1 MKHEKRTLTDEERRD
16 FLKVLGVTGAVAAGS
31 ATLDEVRRELR
42 AEGTAASE
50 KGTTAEEAGEA
61 IATDVSKAL
70 DGELLAAGQQSLSAA
85 AGSVAAALEAGVPVE
100 ATEPRDDFS
109 PVAQTGYPV
118 YEHLLDAGFFESAT
132 RHLPAFTPEY
142 VESSVRRFVTGETL
156 AQPLAALGF
165 SEREMVDLLA
175 TAVNHRERLGDRH
188 WLSADVLGREN
199 VEVVAE
205 HVPPMTQ
212 AAMGGVLL
220 WAADLDEHLWHNALL
235 ISDEILADAVWHTR
249 TMAAG
254 FALVVEGAGRI
265 ATDPN
270 AGGDGAIAALL
281 ASGFALQTIGQ
292 SLLPQDVYWI
302 TDEMRADR
310 DPNRLA
316 FPEVTDA

>member
-1 MKHEKRTLTDEERRD
+1 MIHEKRAVTDKERRD
-16 FLKVLGVTGAVAAGS
+16 FLKVLGMTGAIAAGS
-31 ATLDEVRRELR
+31 ATLGEVRRELG
-42 AEGTAASE
+42 AEGKAASA
-50 KGTTAEEAGEA
+50 KGTTAEGAGEA
-61 IATDVSKAL
+61 IAADVSEAL
-70 DGELLAAGQQSLSAA
+70 DGELLASGQQSLSVA
-85 AGSVAAALEAGVPVE
+85 AGSVPAAVDAGVPIE
-100 ATEPRDDFS
+100 ATEPRDDFH
-109 PVAQTGYPV
+109 PIARTGYPA
-118 YEHLLDAGFFESAT
+118 YEHLVNAGFFESAT
-132 RHLPAFTPEY
+132 QHLPAFTPEY

-156 AQPLAALGF
+156 ARPLAELGF

-175 TAVNHRERLGDRH
+175 TVMNHRERLGDRH
-188 WLSADVLGREN
+188 WLSANVLGREN
-199 VEVVAE
+199 VEVIAE

-235 ISDEILADAVWHTR
+235 ISDEILANAVWHAR

-254 FALVVEGAGRI
+254 FALVIEGAGRI

-270 AGGDGAIAALL
+270 AGGDGALAALL

-302 TDEMRADR
+302 TDEMRANR